1 MPGKRR
7 LSPPAGRAAWL
18 AAAVLAV
25 AVFLAYQP
33 CWQGGFLWDDDAH
46 VTAPALRSWQGL
58 WRIWSDVG
66 ATVQYYPLLHTAFWL
81 EHRLWGDAV
90 LGYHL
95 LNVALHCLAAFLAW
109 AVLRRL
115 KVPGAPLAAAV
126 FALHPVHVESVAWI
140 AEQKNTLSAVFYLAA
155 MLAYLRFD
163 RSRKVPAYLG
173 AFGLFVLALLTKT
186 VTATLPGALLV
197 VFWWQRGRLSWRRDV
212 LPLVPFLLVGA
223 GMGLITTWWELEHN
237 RCVGPEFHMTWMQR
251 SLLAGRAVWFH
262 AGKLFWPEPLIF
274 IYPRWRLD
282 PAAAWQYAFPLA
294 AVALLAALW
303 ALRRRTRGPLAAAL
317 FFGGTLFP
325 TLGFFNLY
333 TFRYTYVAN
342 HYQYLAS
349 LAGDQ
354 AGASR
359 RWRSRVSWVLRD
371 GGGAGGG
378 PSGAGGARA
387 GLTGGGRGTKERFA
401 PPMGASR
408 VSAGPWRDPVVR
420 APASSGDSPA
430 MYAIVNINGIQTR
443 VEPETV
449 IQVARLTGEPGAKLT
464 FDQVLLVADGDSIA
478 VGQPYVAGREPDGRG
493 RRALP
498 RPQDPHLQVQAP
510 AGLPE
515 AARLPRRP
523 HAPARDRHPALGRR
537 HGTQERPV
545 LVPEQPRVER
555 AAPRR
560 EALRRR
566 ARPVRR
572 HHRAA
577 ARHQVLPGP
586 ERGHRQGPHPVRH
599 DRRSRQV
606 RPPQGAR
613 PAAERK
619 PPRTYRCRAARPGL
633 EPAPGGVRA
642 GARRRGV
649 LVCRPVRS
657 MDLTAPR
664 RPGCDYPATACR
676 FAVRRLSPG
685 AHA

>member
-1 MPGKRR
+1 MPEKRR
-7 LSPPAGRAAWL
+7 VSLPAGRAVWL

-46 VTAPALRSWQGL
+46 LTAPALRSWQGL

-109 AVLRRL
+109 VVLRRL

-173 AFGLFVLALLTKT
+173 ALGLFVLALLTKT

-251 SLLAGRAVWFH
+251 SLLAGRAVWFQ

-294 AVALLAALW
+294 AMALLASLW

-349 LAGDQ
+349 LGLIAAAT
-354 AGASR
+354 AGAALWSA
-359 RWRSRVSWVLRD
+359 RW
-371 GGGAGGG
+371 
-378 PSGAGGARA
+378 
-387 GLTGGGRGTKERFA
+387 
-401 PPMGASR
+401 
-408 VSAGPWRDPVVR
+408 PV
-420 APASSGDSPA
+420 
-430 MYAIVNINGIQTR
+430 
-443 VEPETV
+443 
-449 IQVARLTGEPGAKLT
+449 
-464 FDQVLLVADGDSIA
+464 
-478 VGQPYVAGREPDGRG
+478 RG
-493 RRALP
+493 RRAGL
-498 RPQDPHLQVQAP
+498 A
-510 AGLPE
+510 AGVALLALLGFLSSRQCRKYTDVETLYRATIAENPGCWMAHTNLGLVLADRGRFDE
-515 AARLPRRP
+515 AEIHHREAIRLDGTNSAVHNNLGRALAAQGRSDEALASYREAIRLDGANSAA
-523 HAPARDRHPALGRR
+523 HDNLGIALAGQGRVTEALAQFREAIRLDGANGTAHGNLGLTLAALGRLDEAEV
-537 HGTQERPV
+537 HD
-545 LVPEQPRVER
+545 
-555 AAPRR
+555 R
-560 EALRRR
+560 EAIRLD
-566 ARPVRR
+566 AR
-572 HHRAA
+572 
-577 ARHQVLPGP
+577 
-586 ERGHRQGPHPVRH
+586 
-599 DRRSRQV
+599 D
-606 RPPQGAR
+606 
-613 PAAERK
+613 
-619 PPRTYRCRAARPGL
+619 
-633 EPAPGGVRA
+633 A
-642 GARRRGV
+642 GARRHLAALLVATGRVGEALAEFERVLEQEPGDVATLKNAAWLRGTHPDPRVRDGAEALRLARRAAESSPGDPECLDV
-649 LVCRPVRS
+649 LAAAYAESGSFADAV
-657 MDLTAPR
+657 
-664 RPGCDYPATACR
+664 ATAR
-676 FAVRRLSPG
+676 QAVERARQQGRGALAEAVTARLRLYEAG
-685 AHA
+685 APWRDGPSVR